1 MITLA
6 FPLWYIAVFF
16 LGLLGVWALYA
27 LFNIAHV
34 LKFGYINY
42 ISYLMTFILLGLTVI
57 ILFIAYEQLQGIDW
71 SDPIRLF

>member
-16 LGLLGVWALYA
+16 LALLGIWILYA

-42 ISYLMTFILLGLTVI
+42 ISYFMTFILLGLTVI